1 MVFLWIAGYGIV
13 YALASRV
20 PRQDCPWLLP
30 FAMLGYACALFFW
43 AFRTGSARRL
53 RLRIPRQIRWSRF
66 LPLLMLPAYNL
77 LTVKDFPP
85 GPSELLLMLA
95 VCAVE
100 ELFFR
105 GFLLCFLQKY
115 GALTGIFLSS
125 AVFALLHFAN
135 LASGAALSYLTAQ
148 VLCAFAAGLCYSA
161 AAVQTD
167 SLLPGF
173 AAHFLTNI
181 TAGTAI
187 SQPTPLFWVCIT
199 LYGVYGLVLCNALI
213 GFNTA
218 KGEYG

>member
-1 MVFLWIAGYGIV
+1 MVFLWLAGYGIV

-20 PRQDCPWLLP
+20 PRQDDPWLLP
-30 FAMLGYACALFFW
+30 CAMLGYACALFVW
-43 AFRTGSARRL
+43 VYRTGEARRL
-53 RLRIPRQIRWSRF
+53 RLRIPRQIRWIRF

-85 GPSELLLMLA
+85 GLSELLLMLA

-105 GFLLCFLQKY
+105 GFLLCFFQKY

-135 LASGAALSYLTAQ
+135 LASGAELSLLTAQ

-173 AAHFLTNI
+173 GAHFLTNI
-181 TAGTAI
+181 TAGTAL
-187 SQPTPLFWVCIT
+187 SQPIPLFWVCIT
-199 LYGVYGLVLCNALI
+199 LYGVYGMTLCKPTIKKKELHP
-213 GFNTA
+213 
-218 KGEYG
+218 

>member
-1 MVFLWIAGYGIV
+1 MVFVWIAGYGIV
-13 YALASRV
+13 YALVSLV
-20 PRQDCPWLLP
+20 PRQISPWLLP
-30 FAMLGYACALFFW
+30 CAMLGYACALFFW
-43 AFRTGSARRL
+43 VVRTGGARRL

-85 GPSELLLMLA
+85 GLSELLLMLA

-115 GALTGIFLSS
+115 GPLTGILLSS

-135 LASGAALSYLTAQ
+135 LASGAEPSLLTAQ
-148 VLCAFAAGLCYSA
+148 VLCAFSAGLCYSA

-173 AAHFLTNI
+173 GAHFLTNI
-181 TAGTAI
+181 TAGTALF
-187 SQPTPLFWVCIT
+187 QPTPLFWACIT
-199 LYGVYGLVLCNALI
+199 VYGVYGIILCKPIIKKKELPA
-213 GFNTA
+213 
-218 KGEYG
+218 